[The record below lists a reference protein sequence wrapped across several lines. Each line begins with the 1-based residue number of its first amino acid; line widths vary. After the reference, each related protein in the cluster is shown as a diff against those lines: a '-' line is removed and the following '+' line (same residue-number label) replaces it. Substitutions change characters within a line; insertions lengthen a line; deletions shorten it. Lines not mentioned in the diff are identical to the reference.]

1 MNIKEQNFC
10 GSKVNYPISINF
22 KVICNNTFPDLVNRT
37 HIGIAIEEAGLQ
49 YNEILNLESKK
60 QNFISYTI
68 LLNIESEVLMNKLYE
83 RIRTIPGFV
92 MAI

>member
-1 MNIKEQNFC
+1 MNIKEQKFC
-10 GSKVNYPISINF
+10 DSKVKYPITINF

-37 HIGIAIEEAGLQ
+37 HIGMAIEDAGMQ
-49 YNEILNLESKK
+49 YNEIQNIESKK

-68 LLNIESEVLMNKLYE
+68 LLNIESEEILNKLYE
-83 RIRTIPGFV
+83 KIKAIPGFV